1 MSESSRTR
9 IESLFEV
16 ETYIERVKYALDN
29 GASIVFQEK
38 RRVDDNRDVRY
49 TNSFT
54 MDDIFPDENPTVVLR
69 QELKKLIS
77 AEYMRTVKDLRF
89 PKRSEMREF
98 GRVYAGHG
106 DVYIKFR
113 VELIDKS
120 GVASTFVMSFHYA
133 EKPFTDEMFPYK

>member
-9 IESLFEV
+9 IESLLEV

-69 QELKKLIS
+69 QELKKLVP

-120 GVASTFVMSFHYA
+120 GVSSTFVMSFHYA